1 MKSIRIVPATENGR
15 GQSVPFVLAIGSN
28 RQACVLKTTFKTQS
42 QARSYLQKHRT
53 VLEVM
58 ARSRFERGEIDEGI
72 VQVRML

>member
-1 MKSIRIVPATENGR
+1 
-15 GQSVPFVLAIGSN
+15 
-28 RQACVLKTTFKTQS
+28 LKTTFKTQS